1 MFAFPIFS
9 APCRGHFQ
17 LHFRDFFRVPPLL
30 PWALPRNLLRNLLR
44 NLPVS
49 LGFLEAEGA
58 EREVEDGEEGAADA
72 RAEEARAPED
82 QTARVEDRRGVR

>member
-1 MFAFPIFS
+1 MRFLFLAHRAVGTSNCTSVTSSVYPPFFRG
-9 APCRGHFQ
+9 PCRVTYSVTYF
-17 LHFRDFFRVPPLL
+17 
-30 PWALPRNLLRNLLR
+30 A